1 MKYIQTFFIGA
12 IAVLA
17 ISLIPHI
24 FESVYASIFALALF
38 FIVLWLA
45 HKVGEHFHHGH
56 THEGDSSLDA
66 SIGITLITVNILHP
80 LVDGFALYSTYSLQ
94 NRYLF
99 FSVLVGVVIHEI
111 FRQSALAVIFKEFGF
126 RAWKVILP
134 AFVGMTFGWLLGVVG
149 GNLPEVLEPYID
161 SLTFG
166 AYVFIVAEHLFAHKE
181 VFKEKKH
188 IYWLILGIILATIF
202 IMFFKAH

>member
-1 MKYIQTFFIGA
+1 MKYIQTFVIGA

-24 FESVYASIFALALF
+24 FESIPASIFAIALL

-45 HKVGEHFHHGH
+45 YKVGEHFHHGH
-56 THEGDSSLDA
+56 THEGDSNLDA
-66 SIGITLITVNILHP
+66 SIGVTLIVVNILHP

-94 NRYLF
+94 GKYLF
-99 FSVLVGVVIHEI
+99 ISILVGVIVHEI
-111 FRQSALAVIFKEFGF
+111 FRQSALVIVFKQFGF

-134 AFVGMTFGWLLGVVG
+134 AFAGMTFGWLLGVVG
-149 GNLPEVLEPYID
+149 GTLPEALEPYID
-161 SLTFG
+161 VLTFG

-181 VFKEKKH
+181 AIKEKKH
-188 IYWLILGIILATIF
+188 IYWLVLGIVLATIF
-202 IMFFKAH
+202 ITFFSAH